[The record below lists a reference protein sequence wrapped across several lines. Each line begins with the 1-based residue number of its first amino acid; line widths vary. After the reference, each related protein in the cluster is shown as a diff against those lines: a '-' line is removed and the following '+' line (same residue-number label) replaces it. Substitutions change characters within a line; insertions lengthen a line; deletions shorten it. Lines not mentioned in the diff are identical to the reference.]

1 MLFLLYLCTI
11 FFDFSCLLLKNIVPL
26 QPNGTIIVRIPMT
39 TIIFTIKKMKHM
51 KKYICDVCG
60 WEYDPAVGVEEAG
73 IAPGTDWEN
82 VPADFVCPLCGV
94 GKEEF
99 SAAE

>member
-39 TIIFTIKKMKHM
+39 TIIFTIKKNETYEKV
-51 KKYICDVCG
+51 Y
-60 WEYDPAVGVEEAG
+60 
-73 IAPGTDWEN
+73 
-82 VPADFVCPLCGV
+82 L
-94 GKEEF
+94 
-99 SAAE
+99 